1 MKKFVSILLILTFIN
16 PIIVKGEEPNLTDN
30 ATSSVMIEA
39 SSGEVLFE
47 KNKDEKHAVASL
59 TKMMGLILFFEIY
72 EQGGITMDEII
83 TVSENAKNMGG
94 TQIYLETG
102 EKISVRDLIKGI
114 TMASA
119 NDAMVAIAERLAGTE
134 EAFVKMMNNKA
145 KEMGLENT
153 NFKNVTGL
161 DEKDHYSTAYDMA
174 LIAKELLKHD
184 LVLEFTKIYEDYI
197 RQDKENKS
205 WIVNTNKLVRFYEG
219 ADGLK
224 TGFTDNAGSCM
235 AVTAKRN
242 GLRLIVISLGYKK
255 SNVRNDEAKALLDY
269 GFNQYKMNILKEKGE
284 KIGRKKLEKAKKEEI
299 NLILKEDASVLEK
312 KTDSNKEYKFEVKI
326 DEIKYPIKK
335 DDVIGKLIIKSNGT
349 KIKEVDLTTDIDVDK
364 ANIIYLYLK
373 NLKEIILGII

>member
-1 MKKFVSILLILTFIN
+1 MKKIFIMLLIT
-16 PIIVKGEEPNLTDN
+16 IILFPTVVKGEPNLTAS
-30 ATSSVMIEA
+30 ATSSIMIEA
-39 SSGEVLFE
+39 SSGEIVFE
-47 KNKDEKHAVASL
+47 KDKDKRQAVASL

-72 EQGGITMDEII
+72 EKGGITLDEKI

-119 NDAMVAIAERLAGTE
+119 NDAMVALAERLAGTE
-134 EAFVKMMNNKA
+134 DNFVNMMNEKA
-145 KEMGLENT
+145 EELGLKNT

-174 LIAKELLKHD
+174 IIARELLKHD
-184 LVLEFTKIYEDYI
+184 GILDFTKVYEDYI
-197 RQDKENKS
+197 RQDTSNKS

-224 TGFTDNAGSCM
+224 TGFTDNAGSCI

-242 GLRLIVISLGYKK
+242 GLRFIVIALGYKK
-255 SNVRNDEAKALLDY
+255 STVRNEEAKALLDY
-269 GFNQYKMNILKEKGE
+269 GFNLYKVNVLKEKGE
-284 KIGRKKLEKAKKEEI
+284 VIGRKKLDKAKKEEL
-299 NLILKEDASVLEK
+299 NLILKEDASVMEK
-312 KTDSNKEYKFEVKI
+312 KTDGEKQYKFEVKI
-326 DEIKYPIKK
+326 DELKYPIKK
-335 DDVIGKLIIKSNGT
+335 DDIIGKLIIKSNGRVV
-349 KIKEVDLTTDIDVDK
+349 KEVDLTTDIDIDK
-364 ANIIYLYLK
+364 ANIVYLYLK

>member
-1 MKKFVSILLILTFIN
+1 MKKIFIMLLIT
-16 PIIVKGEEPNLTDN
+16 IILFPTVVKGEPNLTAS
-30 ATSSVMIEA
+30 ATSSIMIEA
-39 SSGEVLFE
+39 SSGEIVFE
-47 KNKDEKHAVASL
+47 KDKDKRQAVASL

-72 EQGGITMDEII
+72 EKGGITLDEKI

-119 NDAMVAIAERLAGTE
+119 NDAMVALAERLAGTE
-134 EAFVKMMNNKA
+134 DNFVNMMNEKA
-145 KEMGLENT
+145 EELGLKNT

-174 LIAKELLKHD
+174 IIARELLKHD
-184 LVLEFTKIYEDYI
+184 GILDFTKVYEDYI
-197 RQDKENKS
+197 RQDTSNKS

-224 TGFTDNAGSCM
+224 TGFTDNAGSCI

-242 GLRLIVISLGYKK
+242 GLRFIVIALGYKK
-255 SNVRNDEAKALLDY
+255 STVRNEEAKALLDY
-269 GFNQYKMNILKEKGE
+269 GFNLYKVNVLKEKGE
-284 KIGRKKLEKAKKEEI
+284 VIGRKKLDKAKKEEL
-299 NLILKEDASVLEK
+299 NLILKEDASVMEK
-312 KTDSNKEYKFEVKI
+312 KTDGEKQYKFEIKI
-326 DEIKYPIKK
+326 DELKYPIKK
-335 DDVIGKLIIKSNGT
+335 DDIIGKLIIKSNGRVV
-349 KIKEVDLTTDIDVDK
+349 KEVDLTTDIDIDK
-364 ANIIYLYLK
+364 ANIVYLYLK

>member
-1 MKKFVSILLILTFIN
+1 MKKIFIMLLIT
-16 PIIVKGEEPNLTDN
+16 IILFPTVVKGEPNLTAN
-30 ATSSVMIEA
+30 STSSIMIEA
-39 SSGEVLFE
+39 SSGEIVFE
-47 KNKDEKHAVASL
+47 KDKDKRQAVASL

-72 EQGGITMDEII
+72 EKGGITLDEKI

-119 NDAMVAIAERLAGTE
+119 NDAMVALAERLAGTE
-134 EAFVKMMNNKA
+134 DNFVNMMNEKA
-145 KEMGLENT
+145 EELGLKNT

-174 LIAKELLKHD
+174 IIARELLKHD
-184 LVLEFTKIYEDYI
+184 GILDFTKVYEDYI
-197 RQDKENKS
+197 RQDTSNKS

-224 TGFTDNAGSCM
+224 TGFTDNAGSCI

-242 GLRLIVISLGYKK
+242 GLRFIVIALGYKK
-255 SNVRNDEAKALLDY
+255 STVRNEEAKALLDY
-269 GFNQYKMNILKEKGE
+269 GFNLYKVNVLKEKGE
-284 KIGRKKLEKAKKEEI
+284 VIGRKKLDKAKKEEL
-299 NLILKEDASVLEK
+299 NLILKEDASVMEK
-312 KTDSNKEYKFEVKI
+312 KTDGEKQYKFEIKI
-326 DEIKYPIKK
+326 DELKYPIKK
-335 DDVIGKLIIKSNGT
+335 DDIIGKLIIKSNGRVV
-349 KIKEVDLTTDIDVDK
+349 KEVDLTTDIDVDK
-364 ANIIYLYLK
+364 ANIVYLYLK

>member
-1 MKKFVSILLILTFIN
+1 MKKLFIIFLITIILFPSFV
-16 PIIVKGEEPNLTDN
+16 KAEPNLTAN

-39 SSGEVLFE
+39 GSGDIVFE
-47 KNKDEKHAVASL
+47 KDKDKRQAVASL

-72 EQGGITMDEII
+72 EKGGITLDEKI

-119 NDAMVAIAERLAGTE
+119 NDAMVALAERLAGTE
-134 EAFVKMMNNKA
+134 DNFVKMMNDKA
-145 KEMGLENT
+145 KEIGLKNT

-174 LIAKELLKHD
+174 LIAKELLKHEEILD
-184 LVLEFTKIYEDYI
+184 FTKVYEDYI
-197 RQDKENKS
+197 RQDTSNKS

-224 TGFTDNAGSCM
+224 TGFTDNAGSCI

-242 GLRLIVISLGYKK
+242 GLRFIVIALGYKK
-255 SNVRNDEAKALLDY
+255 SAVRNEEARALLDY
-269 GFNQYKMNILKEKGE
+269 GFNLYKVNLLKKKGE
-284 KIGRKKLEKAKKEEI
+284 VIGRKKLEKAKKEEI
-299 NLILKEDASVLEK
+299 NLILKEDASVMEK
-312 KTDSNKEYKFEVKI
+312 KTDGEKEYKFEVKI
-326 DEIKYPIKK
+326 DELKYPIKK
-335 DDVIGKLIIKSNGT
+335 DDVVGKLIIKSNGR
-349 KIKEVDLTTDIDVDK
+349 IVKEIDLTTDIDIER
-364 ANIIYLYLK
+364 ANMIYLYLK

>member
-1 MKKFVSILLILTFIN
+1 MLLIT
-16 PIIVKGEEPNLTDN
+16 IILFPTVVKGEPNLTAS
-30 ATSSVMIEA
+30 ATSSIMIEA
-39 SSGEVLFE
+39 SSGEIVFE
-47 KNKDEKHAVASL
+47 KDKDKRQAVASL

-72 EQGGITMDEII
+72 EKGGITLDEKI

-119 NDAMVAIAERLAGTE
+119 NDAMVALAERLAGTE
-134 EAFVKMMNNKA
+134 DNFVNMMNEKA
-145 KEMGLENT
+145 EELGLKNT

-174 LIAKELLKHD
+174 IIARELLKHD
-184 LVLEFTKIYEDYI
+184 GILDFTKVYEDYI
-197 RQDKENKS
+197 RQDTSNKS

-224 TGFTDNAGSCM
+224 TGFTDNAGSCI

-242 GLRLIVISLGYKK
+242 GLRFIVIALGYKK
-255 SNVRNDEAKALLDY
+255 STVRNEEAKALLDY
-269 GFNQYKMNILKEKGE
+269 GFNLYKVNVLKEKGE
-284 KIGRKKLEKAKKEEI
+284 IIGRKKLDKAKKEEL
-299 NLILKEDASVLEK
+299 NLILKEDASVMEK
-312 KTDSNKEYKFEVKI
+312 KTDGEKQYKFEVKI
-326 DEIKYPIKK
+326 DELKYPIKK
-335 DDVIGKLIIKSNGT
+335 DDIIGKFIIKSNGRVV
-349 KIKEVDLTTDIDVDK
+349 KEVDLTTDIDIDK
-364 ANIIYLYLK
+364 ANIVYLYLK

>member
-1 MKKFVSILLILTFIN
+1 MKKIFIMLLIT
-16 PIIVKGEEPNLTDN
+16 IILFPTVVKGEPNLTAS
-30 ATSSVMIEA
+30 ATSSIMIEA
-39 SSGEVLFE
+39 SSGEIVFE
-47 KNKDEKHAVASL
+47 KDKDKRQAVASL

-72 EQGGITMDEII
+72 EKGGITLDEKI

-119 NDAMVAIAERLAGTE
+119 NDAMVALAERLAGTE
-134 EAFVKMMNNKA
+134 DNFVNMMNEKA
-145 KEMGLENT
+145 EELGLKNT

-174 LIAKELLKHD
+174 IIARELLKHD
-184 LVLEFTKIYEDYI
+184 GILDFTKVYEDYI
-197 RQDKENKS
+197 RQDTSNKS

-224 TGFTDNAGSCM
+224 TGFTDNAGSCI

-242 GLRLIVISLGYKK
+242 GLRFIVIALGYKK
-255 SNVRNDEAKALLDY
+255 STVRNDEAKALLDY
-269 GFNQYKMNILKEKGE
+269 GFNLYKVNVLKEKGE
-284 KIGRKKLEKAKKEEI
+284 VIGRKKLDKAKKEEL
-299 NLILKEDASVLEK
+299 NLILKEDASVMEK
-312 KTDSNKEYKFEVKI
+312 KTDGEKQYKFEVKI
-326 DEIKYPIKK
+326 DELKYPIKK
-335 DDVIGKLIIKSNGT
+335 DDIIGKLIIKSNGRVV
-349 KIKEVDLTTDIDVDK
+349 KEVDLTTDIDIDK
-364 ANIIYLYLK
+364 ANIVYLYLK